1 MSAMSWINGTDGI
14 PVLLSECSLQ
24 HVSAFFDICTERS
37 VSWMKVQL
45 QAEKGSESPPEA
57 RERKSPPLI
66 QFVRDVSDF
75 WASKR
80 DTGPLV
86 DGSGLHCTATYTGH
100 QGFPLLASTSCCLHE
115 CRKTSYYSIR
125 SCFSFRKFLNVS
137 GQEAEG
143 HHKILPHFL

>member
-1 MSAMSWINGTDGI
+1 
-14 PVLLSECSLQ
+14 
-24 HVSAFFDICTERS
+24 
-37 VSWMKVQL
+37 MKVQL

-143 HHKILPHFL
+143 HHKILPHFLQSPWQILVESHPNVIGNEREQGHISNTLILQKATALQK